1 MWVPTIE
8 DEIVQA
14 ITSGSLVES
23 PTFDAKRELPT
34 SGKSKELA
42 KDVAAM
48 ATDGGTLLYGIAEDA
63 TGRPT
68 ILSPFPLV
76 GAAERV
82 ASIVRSGISEPPEIF
97 VHIIP
102 AAADPTVGYLVVSVP
117 ASPRAPHMVTI
128 DKDFRYYG
136 RGANGN
142 IILTEGEIARL
153 YERRKRWEIDQS
165 ALLDDLVRQAP
176 VADHTNFSY
185 LHLLIQPI
193 GTGEDILERAR
204 KTESEHDFLN
214 RLLAGTLQ
222 LSVFPPSSFD
232 PDFQERV
239 LWYRQPDGWEAFL
252 DDDPRHTAQRD
263 PSNILDLR
271 VNLNG
276 SGYLFCGRLAER
288 HDTNL
293 LFFEQILAGLTSRCL
308 WFFGQLYKQ
317 ANYLGPVD
325 LGLAATGLKE
335 AIPYSATRMSIF
347 GAHFRQFERTE
358 YRRVERVFAT
368 SLETSTH
375 EVVKRLVMPLINAF
389 TQGNY
394 DPFK

>member
-1 MWVPTIE
+1 MWIPKTE

-14 ITSGSLVES
+14 ISSGSLVES
-23 PTFDAKRELPT
+23 PTFDAKRELPA
-34 SGKSKELA
+34 SGKSKDLA

-48 ATDGGTLLYGIAEDA
+48 ATDGGTLLYGIAEDG

-68 ILSPFPLV
+68 IPAPFPLD
-76 GAAERV
+76 GIAERV

-97 VHIIP
+97 VLTIP
-102 AAADPTVGYLVVSVP
+102 TAADSTVGYLVVSVP
-117 ASPRAPHMVTI
+117 PSSRAPHMVTI

-142 IILTEGEIARL
+142 VVLTEGEIARL
-153 YERRKRWEIDQS
+153 YERRKRWETDQD
-165 ALLDDLVRQAP
+165 AILNDLVRQAP
-176 VADHTNFSY
+176 VATHDNFSY
-185 LHLLIQPI
+185 LHLLVQPI
-193 GTGEDILERAR
+193 GTGEDLLQRGR
-204 KTESEHDFLN
+204 KTLSEPDFLN
-214 RLLAGTLQ
+214 TLLSSTLQ
-222 LSVFPPSSFD
+222 LSVFPPSRFD
-232 PDFQERV
+232 PDFTERV

-252 DDDPRHTAQRD
+252 KDDPRFVEQRD
-263 PSNILDLR
+263 PSNILDIR
-271 VNLNG
+271 VNFNG

-288 HDTNL
+288 HESNL

-325 LGLAATGLKE
+325 IGFAATGLKG
-335 AIPYSATRMSIF
+335 AIPCSATRMAIF
-347 GAHFRQFERTE
+347 GAHFRLFERTE
-358 YRRVERVFAT
+358 YRRVERVFAS
-368 SLETSTH
+368 SLETNTRDM
-375 EVVKRLVMPLINAF
+375 VKQLVMPLINAF